1 MALDRTRNAAEKTL
15 TEAKAAPA
23 KAAAQDKF
31 TSGISS
37 MFDKLKD
44 SPLMGT
50 IDSLKMGAEGMID
63 RAKIQAGAIGGTLSN
78 MFADRKKQEAPRL
91 AGAMAGGSVEA
102 YSTIVQAM
110 MTRGKDPVV
119 AATEK
124 QTKEL
129 IKGLKPKREFKNIDS
144 FVSLGP

>member
-1 MALDRTRNAAEKTL
+1 
-15 TEAKAAPA
+15 
-23 KAAAQDKF
+23 
-31 TSGISS
+31 
-37 MFDKLKD
+37 
-44 SPLMGT
+44 MGT
-50 IDSLKMGAEGMID
+50 IESLKMGAEGMID

-78 MFADRKKQEAPRL
+78 WLGTDREKQKIMTPQL
-91 AGAMAGGSVEA
+91 SGAMAGGSAEA

-129 IKGLKPKREFKNIDS
+129 IKGLKPKSTTKNIMS
-144 FVSLGP
+144 FLGIE